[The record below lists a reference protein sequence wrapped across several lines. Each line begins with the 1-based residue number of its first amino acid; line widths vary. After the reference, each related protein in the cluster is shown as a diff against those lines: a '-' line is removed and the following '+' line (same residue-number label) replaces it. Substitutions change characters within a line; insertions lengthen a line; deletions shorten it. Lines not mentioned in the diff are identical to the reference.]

1 MMQEQNLQLAKKL
14 NIAAWIVSAVVLA
27 LVVAMRKISLD
38 FGIDFT
44 FLPPLY
50 SILNALTAVFLMSGL
65 YQIKQKNIAN
75 HQRLMNVA
83 VILSALFLL
92 CYVLYHITTPETK
105 YGDVNYDGV
114 VDEAELLELGG
125 MRTVYLILLITHIVL
140 AAVILPF
147 ILFTYIR
154 AYTNQIVKHRKM
166 ARWVF
171 PFWLYVAVTG
181 PILYLMLMP
190 YYK

>member
-1 MMQEQNLQLAKKL
+1 MQEQNLQLAKKL
-14 NIAAWIVSAVVLA
+14 NIAAWVVSAVVLA
-27 LVVAMRKISLD
+27 LVVAMRKISLNL
-38 FGIDFT
+38 GVDFT

-50 SILNALTAVFLMSGL
+50 STLNALTAVFLLLAL
-65 YQIKQKNIAN
+65 YQIKQKNIVN

-105 YGDVNYDGV
+105 FGDVNHDGI
-114 VDEAELLELGG
+114 VDDAELAGLGS
-125 MRTVYLILLITHIVL
+125 MRTIYLILLISHIVL

-166 ARWVF
+166 AKWVF
-171 PFWLYVAVTG
+171 PLWLYVAVTG
-181 PILYLMLMP
+181 PVLYLMLKP
-190 YYK
+190 YYG

>member
-1 MMQEQNLQLAKKL
+1 MQEQNLQLAKKL